1 MSEPRGKR
9 NWQVCQFIVNTDTF
23 SLITTDE
30 AFKVNKGPLNCHSKK
45 VAYLS
50 ERKKCKNPYV
60 SKAQT
65 KFCIRLSNYKI
76 VHKILINPPQLL
88 FLLLLP
94 LLSLLL
100 LTL

>member
-9 NWQVCQFIVNTDTF
+9 NWQVCQFIVNTDAF

-45 VAYLS
+45 VAQ
-50 ERKKCKNPYV
+50 RKKCKNPYV

-65 KFCIRLSNYKI
+65 KFCMRLSNYKI

-94 LLSLLL
+94 LLFLLL